1 MNINRQNI
9 NNQNIKIED
18 DYNECLKIIFSM
30 CCLLIFIFLIA
41 LIVTL
46 IIVYGRLPFCAFLR
60 HYEYMEDAN
69 GQYAKRI

>member
-9 NNQNIKIED
+9 NNQDTKIQD
-18 DYNECLKIIFSM
+18 DYNECLEYILYM

-46 IIVYGRLPFCAFLR
+46 IIVYG
-60 HYEYMEDAN
+60 
-69 GQYAKRI
+69 

>member
-9 NNQNIKIED
+9 NNNETYKYHDE
-18 DYNECLKIIFSM
+18 YNECLKYILYM

-46 IIVYGRLPFCAFLR
+46 IIVYG
-60 HYEYMEDAN
+60 
-69 GQYAKRI
+69 

>member
-9 NNQNIKIED
+9 NNQDTKIQD
-18 DYNECLKIIFSM
+18 DYNECLKIILCM

-46 IIVYGRLPFCAFLR
+46 IIVYG
-60 HYEYMEDAN
+60 
-69 GQYAKRI
+69 

>member
-1 MNINRQNI
+1 MCTNPSICIPRIESDINRQNI
-9 NNQNIKIED
+9 NNQDTKIQD

-46 IIVYGRLPFCAFLR
+46 IIVYG
-60 HYEYMEDAN
+60 
-69 GQYAKRI
+69 

>member
-9 NNQNIKIED
+9 NGQDIKIQD
-18 DYNECLKIIFSM
+18 DYNEYLKIIFSM

-46 IIVYGRLPFCAFLR
+46 IIVYG
-60 HYEYMEDAN
+60 
-69 GQYAKRI
+69 